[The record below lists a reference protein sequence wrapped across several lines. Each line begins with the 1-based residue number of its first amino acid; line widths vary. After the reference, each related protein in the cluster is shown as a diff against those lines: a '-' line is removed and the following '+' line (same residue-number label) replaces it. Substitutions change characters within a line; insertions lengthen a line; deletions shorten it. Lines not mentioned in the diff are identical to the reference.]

1 MFEAIVLV
9 LVVVVLV
16 LVLFAYSSLRD
27 KRLFLDTERSIV
39 SARERLKIAE
49 RRFRQGKMNKG
60 VFDSIADDLEGELY
74 SAELLLFRLK
84 KYNEISVDTKA
95 TLIVQKLDR
104 PTKYRR
110 SKIESILRE
119 TELIRHEMS
128 LLEAKLLKREIKD
141 SVFEKLIKERESE
154 IIKKEKEL
162 MDVVIQGSNSLGSI
176 EKEKSLIK
184 TDEKS
189 GAD

>member
-162 MDVVIQGSNSLGSI
+162 MDVVFKG
-176 EKEKSLIK
+176 LIVWVLLK
-184 TDEKS
+184 KKNL
-189 GAD
+189 